1 MFRIDESESVRPQQ
15 TVDEGHEDVE
25 EEDVQQESEAE
36 ANEEDCITEGT
47 DTEHYESAVSDEA
60 EPSTP
65 SEARGRG
72 RPKMIKTGKPGR
84 PRKKFNMLNLLKA
97 EDVVI
102 PATINDVNKSKM
114 KQEWSA
120 SIQKEIDALEA
131 NKTWELVDLP
141 EGKNDHGT
149 GCEE

>member
-1 MFRIDESESVRPQQ
+1 MFLIDESESVRPQQ

-84 PRKKFNMLNLLKA
+84 PHPRQTSPQQIEPLPTIPNKQQIMPKA
-97 EDVVI
+97 
-102 PATINDVNKSKM
+102 
-114 KQEWSA
+114 
-120 SIQKEIDALEA
+120 
-131 NKTWELVDLP
+131 
-141 EGKNDHGT
+141 KN
-149 GCEE
+149 

>member
-1 MFRIDESESVRPQQ
+1 MFLIDESESVRPQQ

-84 PRKKFNMLNLLKA
+84 PRRLA
-97 EDVVI
+97 
-102 PATINDVNKSKM
+102 SKD
-114 KQEWSA
+114 S
-120 SIQKEIDALEA
+120 L
-131 NKTWELVDLP
+131 TL
-141 EGKNDHGT
+141 T
-149 GCEE
+149 GCD